1 MCIPAGALA
10 VVTAIGS
17 AVAGSVQSIAAY
29 TQAQQ
34 ETNYANAVAQRQYE
48 AQQQAYRQSEQAYA
62 EQVRLNREAANRG
75 YVSEQ
80 QKLQAEYRQAAEKA
94 QQLSI
99 QSLRQQGT
107 ILSSGRT
114 GQSIGLLMADPE
126 KQMGRDLATLGQN
139 LGYAQQD
146 YFTSTTGIFNE
157 LQSAQNVAQSNR
169 MIQPT
174 APIGAPGPSA
184 LGLVGGIGGS
194 IMGGVSSYASLK
206 SIGGPEAPKP
216 KPAPKPKG

>member
-10 VVTAIGS
+10 AITAIGS
-17 AVAGSVQSIAAY
+17 AVAGSVQSIAGY

-34 ETNYANAVAQRQYE
+34 ETNYANAVAQQQYQ
-48 AQQQAYRQSEQAYA
+48 AQLQAYRQSEQAYA
-62 EQVRLNREAANRG
+62 EQTRLNREAANRG
-75 YVSEQ
+75 YISEQ

-107 ILSSGRT
+107 ILASGRT
-114 GQSIGLLMADPE
+114 GQSIGILMADPE
-126 KQMGRDLATLGQN
+126 KQYGRDLATLGQN

-169 MIQPT
+169 MIKPI
-174 APIGAPGPSA
+174 APIGAPGPGA

-194 IMGGVSSYASLK
+194 IIGGVTTHASLK
-206 SIGGPEAPKP
+206 PSKP
-216 KPAPKPKG
+216 

>member
-1 MCIPAGALA
+1 MCLDPATLA
-10 VVTAIGS
+10 IVTAVGS
-17 AVAGSVQSIAAY
+17 AVAGSVQSIAGY

-34 ETNYANAVAQRQYE
+34 ETNYANAVAQQQYD
-48 AQQQAYRQSEQAYA
+48 AQMRAYRQSEQAYA
-62 EQVRLNREAANRG
+62 EQTRLNREAANRG
-75 YVSEQ
+75 YISEQ

-107 ILSSGRT
+107 ILASGRS

-126 KQMGRDLATLGQN
+126 KQYGRDLATLGQN

-169 MIQPT
+169 MLQPT
-174 APIGAPGPSA
+174 APIGAAGPST
-184 LGLVGGIGGS
+184 LGLVGGIGSS
-194 IMGGVSSYASLK
+194 IVGGATTYAGL
-206 SIGGPEAPKP
+206 
-216 KPAPKPKG
+216 KPAKG

>member
-1 MCIPAGALA
+1 MCLDPATLA
-10 VVTAIGS
+10 IVTAVGS
-17 AVAGSVQSIAAY
+17 AVAGSVQSIAGY

-34 ETNYANAVAQRQYE
+34 ETNYANAVAQQQYD
-48 AQQQAYRQSEQAYA
+48 AQMRAYRQSEQAYA
-62 EQVRLNREAANRG
+62 EQTRLNREAANRG
-75 YVSEQ
+75 YISEQ

-107 ILSSGRT
+107 ILASGRS

-126 KQMGRDLATLGQN
+126 KQYGRDLATLGQN

-169 MIQPT
+169 MLKPT
-174 APIGAPGPSA
+174 APIYAVGPST
-184 LGLVGGIGGS
+184 LGLVAGIGGS
-194 IMGGVSSYASLK
+194 IVGGATTYADL
-206 SIGGPEAPKP
+206 
-216 KPAPKPKG
+216 KPAK